1 MKKGRKMKLKVLA
14 NCLLQQAEMLGDGGV
29 YFAFKDQEVKW
40 AKVSGIDLVH
50 NGDDKTYTAYPLVDD
65 SPSRML

>member
-1 MKKGRKMKLKVLA
+1 MKLKVLA
-14 NCLLQQAEMLGDGGV
+14 NGLPQQAEMLGDGAV
-29 YFAFKDQEVKW
+29 YFALKDQEGKW

-50 NGDDKTYTAYPLVDD
+50 NGDDKTYTVYPLVDD